1 MKVIWEFLSFFIFLL
16 EILPGF
22 SNPIRQCKR
31 GKFLEPNVDDYL
43 DCKVCVEQPHYDN
56 CETCC
61 GSVTSTTSSTFT
73 SSKPITPTSA
83 PVKSLSKFESAK
95 PEPTVHSYYDV
106 KFFFQGTPL
115 VAIIVAFTIGAIFS
129 LVFILGILK
138 LVNLYRKKVAS
149 GPRKPPIEE
158 TQADAN
164 SSPFVE
170 LSVEQSNHDTNSDWL
185 PL

>member
-16 EILPGF
+16 QILRGF
-22 SNPIRQCKR
+22 STPIPACKR
-31 GKFLEPNVDDYL
+31 GKFLETNVNDYL

-61 GSVTSTTSSTFT
+61 DSVTSTTSSAFT

-83 PVKSLSKFESAK
+83 PTKSLSKFESAK
-95 PEPTVHSYYDV
+95 PEPASYYDL
-106 KFFFQGTPL
+106 KFFLQGTPL
-115 VAIIVAFTIGAIFS
+115 VVIIVTFITGVIVGVVS
-129 LVFILGILK
+129 ILGILK
-138 LVNLYRKKVAS
+138 LLHLYQKKVAS

-170 LSVEQSNHDTNSDWL
+170 LSVEQSNHDTNSDWH